1 MIRDRF
7 NLLTGLQERHA
18 CLRLLRCGK
27 GLAVA
32 GLLFT
37 LSACDE
43 VSVDQSTERL
53 CRNQFEACID
63 QILHA
68 NIQGYTCSA
77 SGCHAAGGATGGN
90 FKISSGDLAGNFLS
104 AESMA
109 LGDVL
114 QRRPLGVGNHVQVFQ
129 SEADAC
135 MAEIIRWGNTV
146 VPDPDDSS
154 CVVNCPITPGVLAA
168 CGM

>member
-1 MIRDRF
+1 MLAGSKAGWGCSGVARYGRC
-7 NLLTGLQERHA
+7 LLMSCVLV
-18 CLRLLRCGK
+18 LI
-27 GLAVA
+27 
-32 GLLFT
+32 
-37 LSACDE
+37 SACDE
-43 VSVDQSTERL
+43 VSVEQSTERL

-63 QILHA
+63 QIFHA

-77 SGCHAAGGATGGN
+77 SGCHMAGGATGGN
-90 FKISSGDLAGNFLS
+90 FKLTVGDLASNFLS

-109 LGDVL
+109 LSDVL

-135 MAEIIRWGNTV
+135 LSEIIRWGNTV

-154 CVVNCPITPGVLAA
+154 CVVNCPITPAVLAA
-168 CGM
+168 CGT